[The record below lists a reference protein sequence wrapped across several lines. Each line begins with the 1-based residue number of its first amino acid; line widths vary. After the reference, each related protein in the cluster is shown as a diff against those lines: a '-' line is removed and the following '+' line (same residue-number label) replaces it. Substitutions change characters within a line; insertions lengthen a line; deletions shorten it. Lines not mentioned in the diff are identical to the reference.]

1 MKNIY
6 FLIIG
11 LLLVVFANSQQQTMG
26 LISSLSNSEINSI
39 NTKIYGYNNMIVS
52 NNYQHY
58 ASKHRSRKHSFNT
71 NIGESNQTT
80 LFHSKDTTNRVKKTL
95 ATTEDST
102 INTNSNKCCM
112 VKYFLNNKG
121 IYKYGVH
128 VEGKVQDCEEKVAI
142 PHAYVSLNSAV
153 VPGKYLIIPTTNEGK
168 FNIDVVDD
176 SLGSITVIKK
186 GYADK
191 EVKLQDATVIN
202 ENTSYA
208 FNVCLDKEVNN
219 DNKQIKNEESN
230 PSNLV
235 AYFGFN
241 KSTLN
246 RTTRNMLD
254 SLIKSIKHSKERPSS
269 IELNGYTDSK
279 GHKKYNLELSRE
291 RAIECR
297 RYLLN
302 HGLAHVKVKVHAYG
316 SSNPL
321 EKELLDNNL
330 DNPKARAMNRRVEI
344 VINHK

>member
-11 LLLVVFANSQQQTMG
+11 LLFVVYANSQQPIG
-26 LISSLSNSEINSI
+26 LISSLSNTEINSI
-39 NTKIYGYNNMIVS
+39 KTRIYGYNNIVAS
-52 NNYQHY
+52 NNFQHY
-58 ASKHRSRKHSFNT
+58 ASKHRSRKHLTNT
-71 NIGESNQTT
+71 NIGVPKKST
-80 LFHSKDTTNRVKKTL
+80 LLLLKDTTNRTKKTL

-102 INTNSNKCCM
+102 VNTNSNKCCV
-112 VKYFLNNKG
+112 VKYFLNEKG
-121 IYKYGVH
+121 VYKYGVH
-128 VEGKVQDCEEKVAI
+128 VEGKVQDCVEKAAI

-153 VPGKYLIIPTTNEGK
+153 VPGKYLIIPTTEEGK

-219 DNKQIKNEESN
+219 ENKQIKNDESN

-246 RTTRNMLD
+246 RTTRIMLD
-254 SLIKSIKHSKERPSS
+254 SLVKSIKHSKERPSS

-297 RYLLN
+297 RYLIN
-302 HGLAHVKVKVHAYG
+302 HGLAHVKIRVHAYG
-316 SSNPL
+316 STNPL

-344 VINHK
+344 VIHHK